1 MSGCRW
7 SEASDDPRDRGL
19 LHVED
24 VGPSVVHG
32 TPIVTLNYDAGETIG
47 WPAFV
52 AELAAAYRSLPPPSA
67 RINPRMD
74 RARREVNPWSDA
86 SRMRVHI
93 IYAIG
98 EG

>member
-1 MSGCRW
+1 
-7 SEASDDPRDRGL
+7 
-19 LHVED
+19 
-24 VGPSVVHG
+24 VVHG

-47 WPAFV
+47 WPTFV
-52 AELAAAYRSLPPPSA
+52 AEIAAAYRSLPPPSA

-93 IYAIG
+93 IYATG
-98 EG
+98 EGLSVRGRQALFGGDHLCMSGPAP